1 MGPRLPPSWPSLSRV
16 RRPVAAVAGLALA
29 MAWLGPMAPAIHG
42 SEAQGARDHGGH
54 HDGGHVQGSHVHGTH
69 DATHPDPAHLEAAH
83 LEAAHLDP
91 AHLDAA
97 RNIPAHTDPA
107 RPADHD
113 HPDLEV
119 DMEARTITLVARAHP
134 EAFEA
139 GLPPDHQYHGL
150 VNVDGS
156 AAAKSLFTTAVPDS
170 TLARV
175 FRAMGAQDGGGVP
188 MAAWNLRWVPLV
200 PQPSARVQGTPV
212 SITVEWEG
220 SDGAVPL
227 SELLRDPGGQGI
239 DLRFGGNE
247 EHDDHWHSGC
257 IVCLYSCP
265 GGVISNAAYSI
276 RDHQR
281 GATLFLPTDRM
292 PPEGTRIR
300 ITFVL
305 DST

>member
-1 MGPRLPPSWPSLSRV
+1 MRPRLPSTCPSRSRSRA
-16 RRPVAAVAGLALA
+16 RRPVAVVAGLALA
-29 MAWLGPMAPAIHG
+29 MAWLGPLAPAIHG
-42 SEAQGARDHGGH
+42 SEAHGARDHEGH
-54 HDGGHVQGSHVHGTH
+54 HDGVPHHGGHARGTH
-69 DATHPDPAHLEAAH
+69 DAAHHDQAH
-83 LEAAHLDP
+83 NDG
-91 AHLDAA
+91 
-97 RNIPAHTDPA
+97 A

-119 DMEARTITLVARAHP
+119 DMEARTVTLVARAHP

-212 SITVEWEG
+212 SVTVEWEG

-257 IVCLYSCP
+257 IFCLYSCP

-281 GATLFLPTDRM
+281 GATLFLPTDRI
-292 PPEGTRIR
+292 PPDGTRVR